1 MADAPKQ
8 VVDHS
13 PGITTLPIGPNGK
26 PMAIVSASA
35 SNLVP
40 TVAFGNIVVGPVT
53 IMRAVVD
60 DGDESVINGAR
71 QALRDAEY
79 AVGIERRLLDWAL
92 DPASMPVH
100 PTTGERFAAP
110 PAGYD
115 PSSMSPHPA
124 DAPT

>member
-1 MADAPKQ
+1 MSDAPKQ
-8 VVDHS
+8 IVNHS

-26 PMAIVSASA
+26 PMAIVSATA

-40 TVAFGNIVVGPVT
+40 TVAFGNVVVGPVT
-53 IMRAVVD
+53 IMRAVID
-60 DGDESVINGAR
+60 DCEESVINGAR

-79 AVGIERRLLDWAL
+79 AVGVERRLLDWAL

-110 PAGYD
+110 PPGYD
-115 PSSMSPHPA
+115 PASMPQHPA
-124 DAPT
+124 DVKT